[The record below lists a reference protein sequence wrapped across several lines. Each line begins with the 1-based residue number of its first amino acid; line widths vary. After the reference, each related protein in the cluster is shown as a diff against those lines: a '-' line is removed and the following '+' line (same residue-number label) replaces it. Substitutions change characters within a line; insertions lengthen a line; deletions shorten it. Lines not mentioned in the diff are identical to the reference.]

1 MAWVFAIAEP
11 SAAKNELI
19 ESAATAISRR
29 RSIAEVNIANFLLQ
43 MSAQHLSVIIEPQP
57 E

>member
-29 RSIAEVNIANFLLQ
+29 RSIAEVDIANFLLQ
-43 MSAQHLSVIIEPQP
+43 MSAQHLSVISEPQP

>member
-1 MAWVFAIAEP
+1 VWAFAIAEP
-11 SAAKNELI
+11 SAPKNELI

-29 RSIAEVNIANFLLQ
+29 RSIAEVNIANFLLH
-43 MSAQHLSVIIEPQP
+43 MSAQRLSMIIEPKP